1 MPSSNKRTYLN
12 FVGSGDVPKG
22 RSKTAG
28 NPCQSPRPFAPYYCF
43 LPPAPFH
50 SPYFPFSHGPAF
62 VPTAPSGPCN
72 NHCNGGL
79 AIISGDLLQPQIDW
93 SQLIDCSREGPNQ
106 QSTTLRREWSE
117 ALVAWRLVTTPST
130 ESTVSGGASPIRAS
144 TTNHALDSIV
154 KLVDNKA
161 AARSPLTKTIE
172 VIDLDANDNDTQVSA
187 MLELVEPAL
196 SSKKENLTPE
206 KEPTNPAASNER
218 NKNAKSESATTD
230 ASGRK
235 APGRKVSSAKRKPP
249 SQGGPPPHK
258 KKGASKNGGEKP
270 SSTLQESKKKGIAQA
285 EVVGSIKKRK
295 KADGDQEEQEK
306 RGKKADGDQE
316 EQDAFGGGGGWR

>member
-1 MPSSNKRTYLN
+1 M
-12 FVGSGDVPKG
+12 
-22 RSKTAG
+22 
-28 NPCQSPRPFAPYYCF
+28 
-43 LPPAPFH
+43 
-50 SPYFPFSHGPAF
+50 
-62 VPTAPSGPCN
+62 
-72 NHCNGGL
+72 
-79 AIISGDLLQPQIDW
+79 
-93 SQLIDCSREGPNQ
+93 
-106 QSTTLRREWSE
+106 
-117 ALVAWRLVTTPST
+117 AWRLVTTPST

-144 TTNHALDSIV
+144 TTNHVLDSIV

-249 SQGGPPPHK
+249 SQEGHHRPTRRKAQVRMAVRNPRQPCRK
-258 KKGASKNGGEKP
+258 V
-270 SSTLQESKKKGIAQA
+270 KKGIAQA
-285 EVVGSIKKRK
+285 EVVGSIKQK
-295 KADGDQEEQEK
+295 EK
-306 RGKKADGDQE
+306 S
-316 EQDAFGGGGGWR
+316 